1 MIRLAQVLL
10 MLALPISQALPLK
23 PLIVG
28 GGDATPH
35 EFPFIVSLQTKRG
48 FHFCG
53 GSLIQPNWV
62 LTAAHCVAD
71 GDPFK
76 VVVGLHDLKNTAQSE
91 TFQTQKVIVHPN
103 YDANTGDY
111 DYALVKL
118 NGSSA
123 YPPVDLNNEEI
134 AIPTSPNQI
143 MATVAGWGELS
154 ETNGPGTSPNILQ
167 KVDVPLVD
175 AATCNASY
183 SGQISDR
190 MICAGL
196 ELGGKDSCAGDSGGP
211 LIVKDP
217 AGQMKLI
224 GIVSWGDGCARPNKY
239 GVYEKVSAGF
249 DWIVQIA
256 Q

>member
-1 MIRLAQVLL
+1 MIRLAQILL
-10 MLALPISQALPLK
+10 MLALPMSQASPVT

-62 LTAAHCVAD
+62 LTAAHCVED
-71 GDPFK
+71 GESFK
-76 VVVGLHDLKNTAQSE
+76 VVVGLHDLKNAVQSE
-91 TFQTQKVIVHPN
+91 TFQTRRVVMHPN
-103 YDANTGDY
+103 YDAKTGDY
-111 DYALVKL
+111 DYALVQL

-123 YPPVDLNNEEI
+123 YAPVDLNSEEI
-134 AIPTSPNQI
+134 VIPASPAQI
-143 MATVAGWGELS
+143 VATVAGWGSLS
-154 ETNGPGTSPNILQ
+154 EMGPGASPNILQ

-175 AATCNASY
+175 SATCNRSY
-183 SGQISDR
+183 SGQVSDR
-190 MICAGL
+190 MICAGF
-196 ELGGKDSCAGDSGGP
+196 ELGGKDSCSGDSGGP
-211 LIVKDP
+211 LVVKDP
-217 AGQMKLI
+217 SGQMKLI
-224 GIVSWGDGCARPNKY
+224 GIVSWGEGCARPNKY

-249 DWIVQIA
+249 DWIVQTA